1 MAVAAG
7 FEPAVGGYPTNA
19 FEAFTFGRSDT
30 PPSTRIEQTEGCVQ
44 IRGRVGRVG
53 GLTAELPR
61 RVDGWQIGILVHFYK

>member
-30 PPSTRIEQTEGCVQ
+30 PPRIRIEQTAGCVQ
-44 IRGRVGRVG
+44 IW
-53 GLTAELPR
+53 A
-61 RVDGWQIGILVHFYK
+61 GWGV

>member
-30 PPSTRIEQTEGCVQ
+30 PPSTRIEQTVGCVQ
-44 IRGRVGRVG
+44 IRGGLAGCRFDGRGV
-53 GLTAELPR
+53 GLTVGVWAGVP
-61 RVDGWQIGILVHFYK
+61 G

>member
-30 PPSTRIEQTEGCVQ
+30 PPPIRIEQTVACLQIWGGHGRINGESGAVLQIGTQNRAQ
-44 IRGRVGRVG
+44 IRHY
-53 GLTAELPR
+53 L
-61 RVDGWQIGILVHFYK
+61 